1 MKLPKQPNQFF
12 KYSNMA
18 IQMAVIITLGA
29 FFGKWLDA
37 KFILKYP
44 VFTILLSLISIFA
57 AMYLSLKDFINKK

>member
-1 MKLPKQPNQFF
+1 
-12 KYSNMA
+12 MA